1 MTDFDRLHT
10 LARACV
16 QAAHEVNDTETAAM
30 LLENAQRFLSRHP
43 KLNSDAQAFN
53 RQQIYDVLKH

>member
-30 LLENAQRFLSRHP
+30 LLETAQRFVSRHP
-43 KLNSDAQAFN
+43 KLSDAQAFN